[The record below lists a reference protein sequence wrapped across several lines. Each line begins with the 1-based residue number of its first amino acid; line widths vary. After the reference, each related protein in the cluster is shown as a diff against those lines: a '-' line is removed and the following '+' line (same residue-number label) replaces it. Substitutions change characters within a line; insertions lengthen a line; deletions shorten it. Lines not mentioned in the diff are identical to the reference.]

1 MITSYEDYIDWCW
14 DRDQEP
20 LSEDEWAAEV
30 EQVRADR
37 LITNKEMDDAGDA

>member
-1 MITSYEDYIDWCW
+1 MITSYEDYVDGCR

-30 EQVRADR
+30 AQARADR
-37 LITNKEMDDAGDA
+37 LIADREMDDAAKI